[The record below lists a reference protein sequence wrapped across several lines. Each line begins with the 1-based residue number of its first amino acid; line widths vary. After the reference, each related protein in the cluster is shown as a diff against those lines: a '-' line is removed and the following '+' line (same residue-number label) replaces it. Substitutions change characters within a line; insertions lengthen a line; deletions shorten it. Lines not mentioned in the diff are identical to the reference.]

1 MRSRQTTGQHA
12 LPSLVP
18 VTGAVPPPG
27 HRPPESHLPELQQ
40 ALLAWFA
47 ANARPLPWRRQY
59 TPYEVW
65 ISEIM
70 LQQTQ
75 MERGVSYF
83 LRWMERFPDLP
94 ALAAASE
101 EEVLHAWEGL
111 GYYSR
116 ARNLLAA
123 ARLVMREHGGIFPSG
138 PDAIRAL
145 PGIGPYTAAAIASI
159 AFNLP
164 VACIDANVERVIA
177 RVFDVDS
184 PVKSGPAAARIAELA
199 RRLLPAGEARRHNQA
214 MMELGALVCGKKPR
228 CGQCPLARFCTAL
241 HLGIVHER
249 PVPGKKAEITPI
261 EVVTGV
267 LSSHGRIFVQ
277 KRLPQ
282 GAWGGLWEFPGGRVE
297 PGETPEQAVVREFA
311 EETGLA
317 VRVTAPLGVIRHG
330 YTTYRVR
337 LHCFALEPV
346 ADAPPPLP
354 ATSCVATGTPSG
366 SPSGRWREGPLL
378 PRLRAGT
385 FPPAIAPFP
394 PAGPCRSKPR
404 QKRIFRPK
412 GQKALDSPPVL
423 SLYGCPKWRG
433 SHCRIILMQNM
444 RSQRGGLNRPP
455 FFCTCDRADAQEGT

>member
-1 MRSRQTTGQHA
+1 MRPSPPRRGDRKGPRGYTAAMRSRQTTGQHT

-27 HRPPESHLPELQQ
+27 HRPPEDHLPELQQ
-40 ALLAWFA
+40 ALLAWFD
-47 ANARPLPWRRQY
+47 ANARPLPWRRHY

-123 ARLVMREHGGIFPSG
+123 ARLVMREHGGVFPSD
-138 PDAIRAL
+138 PEAIRAL
-145 PGIGPYTAAAIASI
+145 PGIGPYTTAAIASI

-199 RRLLPAGEARRHNQA
+199 RRILPEGEARRHNQA

-267 LSSHGRIFVQ
+267 LSCHDRVFVQ

-311 EETGLA
+311 EETGFT
-317 VRVTAPLGVIRHG
+317 VRVTAPLGIIRHG

-337 LHCFALEPV
+337 LHCFALELVTDDTPRPPAPLV
-346 ADAPPPLP
+346 LTAATACRWLERGELESLAMPAAHRKLADSLTAPK
-354 ATSCVATGTPSG
+354 
-366 SPSGRWREGPLL
+366 GPLL
-378 PRLRAGT
+378 TA
-385 FPPAIAPFP
+385 F
-394 PAGPCRSKPR
+394 
-404 QKRIFRPK
+404 
-412 GQKALDSPPVL
+412 
-423 SLYGCPKWRG
+423 
-433 SHCRIILMQNM
+433 
-444 RSQRGGLNRPP
+444 
-455 FFCTCDRADAQEGT
+455 

>member
-1 MRSRQTTGQHA
+1 MRPSPPRRGDRKGPRGYTAAMRSRQTTGQHT

-27 HRPPESHLPELQQ
+27 HRPPEDHLPELQQ

-47 ANARPLPWRRQY
+47 ANARPLPWRRHY

-123 ARLVMREHGGIFPSG
+123 ARLVMQEHGGVFPSD
-138 PDAIRAL
+138 PEAIRAL
-145 PGIGPYTAAAIASI
+145 PGIGPYTTAAIASI

-199 RRLLPAGEARRHNQA
+199 RRILPEGEARHHNQA

-267 LSSHGRIFVQ
+267 LSSHDHVFVQ

-311 EETGLA
+311 EETGFT
-317 VRVTAPLGVIRHG
+317 VRVTAPLGIIRHG

-337 LHCFALEPV
+337 LHCFALELVTDDTPRPPEPPV
-346 ADAPPPLP
+346 LTATTACRWLERGELESLAMPAAHRKLADSLTAPK
-354 ATSCVATGTPSG
+354 
-366 SPSGRWREGPLL
+366 GPLL
-378 PRLRAGT
+378 TA
-385 FPPAIAPFP
+385 F
-394 PAGPCRSKPR
+394 
-404 QKRIFRPK
+404 
-412 GQKALDSPPVL
+412 
-423 SLYGCPKWRG
+423 
-433 SHCRIILMQNM
+433 
-444 RSQRGGLNRPP
+444 
-455 FFCTCDRADAQEGT
+455 

>member
-1 MRSRQTTGQHA
+1 MRPSPPRRGDRKGPRGYTAAMRSRQTTGQHT

-27 HRPPESHLPELQQ
+27 HRPPEDHLPELQQ
-40 ALLAWFA
+40 ALLAWFD
-47 ANARPLPWRRQY
+47 ANARPLPWRRHY

-94 ALAAASE
+94 ALAAAFE
-101 EEVLHAWEGL
+101 EDVLHAWEGL

-123 ARLVMREHGGIFPSG
+123 ARLVMQEHGGVFPSD
-138 PDAIRAL
+138 PEAIRAL
-145 PGIGPYTAAAIASI
+145 PGIGPYTTAAIASI

-199 RRLLPAGEARRHNQA
+199 RRILPEGEARRHNQA
-214 MMELGALVCGKKPR
+214 RMELGALVCGKKPR

-267 LSSHGRIFVQ
+267 LSSHDRVFVQ

-297 PGETPEQAVVREFA
+297 GI
-311 EETGLA
+311 
-317 VRVTAPLGVIRHG
+317 IRHG
-330 YTTYRVR
+330 YTPYPVRVP
-337 LHCFALEPV
+337 CFAQALVTDDTPRPPEPPVLTAATACRWLERGELESLAMPAAHRKL
-346 ADAPPPLP
+346 ADSLTAPK
-354 ATSCVATGTPSG
+354 
-366 SPSGRWREGPLL
+366 GPLL
-378 PRLRAGT
+378 TA
-385 FPPAIAPFP
+385 F
-394 PAGPCRSKPR
+394 
-404 QKRIFRPK
+404 
-412 GQKALDSPPVL
+412 
-423 SLYGCPKWRG
+423 
-433 SHCRIILMQNM
+433 
-444 RSQRGGLNRPP
+444 
-455 FFCTCDRADAQEGT
+455 

>member
-1 MRSRQTTGQHA
+1 MRPSPPRRGDRKGPRGYTAAMKSRQTTGQHT

-27 HRPPESHLPELQQ
+27 HRPPEDHLPELQQ
-40 ALLAWFA
+40 ALLAWFD
-47 ANARPLPWRRQY
+47 ANARPLPWRRHY

-123 ARLVMREHGGIFPSG
+123 ARLVMQEHGGVFPSD
-138 PDAIRAL
+138 PEAIRAL
-145 PGIGPYTAAAIASI
+145 PGIGPYTTAAIASI

-199 RRLLPAGEARRHNQA
+199 RRILPEGEAA
-214 MMELGALVCGKKPR
+214 A
-228 CGQCPLARFCTAL
+228 TT
-241 HLGIVHER
+241 R
-249 PVPGKKAEITPI
+249 P
-261 EVVTGV
+261 
-267 LSSHGRIFVQ
+267 
-277 KRLPQ
+277 
-282 GAWGGLWEFPGGRVE
+282 
-297 PGETPEQAVVREFA
+297 
-311 EETGLA
+311 
-317 VRVTAPLGVIRHG
+317 
-330 YTTYRVR
+330 
-337 LHCFALEPV
+337 
-346 ADAPPPLP
+346 
-354 ATSCVATGTPSG
+354 
-366 SPSGRWREGPLL
+366 
-378 PRLRAGT
+378 
-385 FPPAIAPFP
+385 
-394 PAGPCRSKPR
+394 
-404 QKRIFRPK
+404 
-412 GQKALDSPPVL
+412 
-423 SLYGCPKWRG
+423 
-433 SHCRIILMQNM
+433 
-444 RSQRGGLNRPP
+444 
-455 FFCTCDRADAQEGT
+455 